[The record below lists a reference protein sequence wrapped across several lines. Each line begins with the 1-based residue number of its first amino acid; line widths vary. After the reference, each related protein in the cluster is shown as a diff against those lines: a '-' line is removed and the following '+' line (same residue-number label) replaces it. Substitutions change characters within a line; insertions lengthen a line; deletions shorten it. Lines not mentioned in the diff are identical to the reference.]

1 MLEGSRTK
9 IARAVRAGPAG
20 PASSRAYVSLVT
32 FFAPKKVTN
41 HDASPLS
48 PDKGGKSLRQRSHKS
63 SQRTLENTY
72 RSDPKK

>member
-1 MLEGSRTK
+1 MFEGSRTK

-41 HDASPLS
+41 HHVPTFVW
-48 PDKGGKSLRQRSHKS
+48 RQRKYEC
-63 SQRTLENTY
+63 RGL
-72 RSDPKK
+72 

>member
-1 MLEGSRTK
+1 MFEDRETK

-41 HDASPLS
+41 HDAPLLS
-48 PDKGGKSLRQRSHKS
+48 A
-63 SQRTLENTY
+63 TNTEVIY
-72 RSDPKK
+72 PPPPTAIL